1 MATDSNTSTATV
13 DQDTFIPWGM
23 HPIKPWVVKELQNRS
38 NDYGLSG
45 ADKRNATRTVWSR
58 FFSNGI
64 PLVADKNATRKF
76 EGFLMLG
83 ANGFDDSLG
92 FNNSKSTVIGL
103 DADGAK
109 HVISNDTSTTFPHRP
124 PPSVDEITVEILGGQ
139 SAPFAA
145 ACKKAVVKWRAY
157 SLDQL
162 NYLAPYFLSPG
173 VTCVLEW
180 GWDNYDPSSLIDYN
194 VDNLISLFGNP
205 RAIMEKAKR
214 SNGNYD
220 AHMGIVIDYNY
231 KLSGNGVYECS
242 TTIQSVAWLYEGQN
256 YGSETLQRKNSD
268 GNLEKIES
276 FNEFNKYCKWD
287 TLGLSSIYPEKFK
300 DEFPAN
306 FPDPKGRIFRFQQG
320 TFFPTTKQWVRMD
333 YFVEI
338 LNYFFTTKFPT
349 VVVGKDK
356 KETEFKWQDITI
368 DDVLIGAH
376 PGLKS
381 IDPDVLIP
389 NKFSPKYIR
398 PDTKGRVGSSGKLN
412 TIENGEHYKKYGRI
426 ATILS
431 EFKFTDDYDD
441 LMTLLN
447 SSITDAKLKGT
458 SFPIFSDSDIKDT
471 HSRATYSKN
480 VGYIGYL
487 KDVYIST
494 EFIKISAKE
503 NSTVKSMLSSILNK
517 ISYALSGV
525 NELRIFP
532 NPNDEKQVTVMDIKF
547 TPVLNEK
554 TAADLTR
561 IVPGSVNHAYLLS
574 AGMDVKMSPEMA
586 NQVLFSAGST
596 TANEN
601 KAPNDTSK
609 TTEEKTVPTEN
620 AESYRRF
627 VSNDRLAKGAHK
639 NPTQK
644 STSDSKSEK
653 GTLTRN
659 TNDEGFNIYSEGT
672 VDFYLNEPDQSLM
685 KQIVM
690 EDKSSG
696 AIYVNSPVMPNT
708 VFEFETLGISGFTFL
723 GMYTLDHVPEQY
735 SYKNGIWS
743 IRSVK
748 HSISYGI
755 WKTTIGAE
763 LRQITRSKQ

>member
-1 MATDSNTSTATV
+1 M
-13 DQDTFIPWGM
+13 IP
-23 HPIKPWVVKELQNRS
+23 V
-38 NDYGLSG
+38 
-45 ADKRNATRTVWSR
+45 
-58 FFSNGI
+58 
-64 PLVADKNATRKF
+64 
-76 EGFLMLG
+76 
-83 ANGFDDSLG
+83 
-92 FNNSKSTVIGL
+92 
-103 DADGAK
+103 
-109 HVISNDTSTTFPHRP
+109 P
-124 PPSVDEITVEILGGQ
+124 PPAMPPKTIS
-139 SAPFAA
+139 
-145 ACKKAVVKWRAY
+145 
-157 SLDQL
+157 
-162 NYLAPYFLSPG
+162 SP
-173 VTCVLEW
+173 T
-180 GWDNYDPSSLIDYN
+180 
-194 VDNLISLFGNP
+194 ISCELRP
-205 RAIMEKAKR
+205 R
-214 SNGNYD
+214 
-220 AHMGIVIDYNY
+220 
-231 KLSGNGVYECS
+231 
-242 TTIQSVAWLYEGQN
+242 T
-256 YGSETLQRKNSD
+256 
-268 GNLEKIES
+268 
-276 FNEFNKYCKWD
+276 
-287 TLGLSSIYPEKFK
+287 
-300 DEFPAN
+300 
-306 FPDPKGRIFRFQQG
+306 
-320 TFFPTTKQWVRMD
+320 
-333 YFVEI
+333 
-338 LNYFFTTKFPT
+338 
-349 VVVGKDK
+349 
-356 KETEFKWQDITI
+356 
-368 DDVLIGAH
+368 
-376 PGLKS
+376 
-381 IDPDVLIP
+381 
-389 NKFSPKYIR
+389 
-398 PDTKGRVGSSGKLN
+398 
-412 TIENGEHYKKYGRI
+412 
-426 ATILS
+426 
-431 EFKFTDDYDD
+431 
-441 LMTLLN
+441 
-447 SSITDAKLKGT
+447 
-458 SFPIFSDSDIKDT
+458 
-471 HSRATYSKN
+471 RATK
-480 VGYIGYL
+480 
-487 KDVYIST
+487 
-494 EFIKISAKE
+494 
-503 NSTVKSMLSSILNK
+503 
-517 ISYALSGV
+517 
-525 NELRIFP
+525 

>member
-1 MATDSNTSTATV
+1 
-13 DQDTFIPWGM
+13 
-23 HPIKPWVVKELQNRS
+23 
-38 NDYGLSG
+38 
-45 ADKRNATRTVWSR
+45 
-58 FFSNGI
+58 
-64 PLVADKNATRKF
+64 
-76 EGFLMLG
+76 
-83 ANGFDDSLG
+83 
-92 FNNSKSTVIGL
+92 
-103 DADGAK
+103 
-109 HVISNDTSTTFPHRP
+109 
-124 PPSVDEITVEILGGQ
+124 
-139 SAPFAA
+139 
-145 ACKKAVVKWRAY
+145 
-157 SLDQL
+157 
-162 NYLAPYFLSPG
+162 
-173 VTCVLEW
+173 
-180 GWDNYDPSSLIDYN
+180 
-194 VDNLISLFGNP
+194 
-205 RAIMEKAKR
+205 
-214 SNGNYD
+214 
-220 AHMGIVIDYNY
+220 
-231 KLSGNGVYECS
+231 
-242 TTIQSVAWLYEGQN
+242 
-256 YGSETLQRKNSD
+256 
-268 GNLEKIES
+268 
-276 FNEFNKYCKWD
+276 
-287 TLGLSSIYPEKFK
+287 
-300 DEFPAN
+300 
-306 FPDPKGRIFRFQQG
+306 
-320 TFFPTTKQWVRMD
+320 
-333 YFVEI
+333 
-338 LNYFFTTKFPT
+338 
-349 VVVGKDK
+349 
-356 KETEFKWQDITI
+356 
-368 DDVLIGAH
+368 
-376 PGLKS
+376 LKS

-398 PDTKGRVGSSGKLN
+398 PDTKGRVSSSGKLN

-426 ATILS
+426 AAILS

-458 SFPIFSDSDIKDT
+458 SFPIFSDSDIKDA